1 MTSPPLVHGLDANLV
16 PPDWPAP
23 DPADLELVLAA
34 YGLRPGQ
41 LPSWLSPR
49 PLASSVLVSTSTG
62 QVFVKRSNRRVRD
75 AEGLREEHR
84 FAEHLRSTGIST
96 PEVLHT
102 REGDT
107 VFARGEWCYEVHA
120 PAVGVDRYRDAMSWT
135 PFGTPAEARSAGRSL
150 ALFHAA
156 AATFTATH
164 RSTEVLTSRPNA
176 LLAGSIRTA
185 IAEFVT
191 TRPAA
196 ELILAAARESDLDYL
211 DSLLD
216 TVAQPL
222 RSLRQ
227 QWTHND
233 WHASN
238 LFWRGLEVSSVID
251 FGLADLSYAVVD
263 LAIAIERNMIRWLE
277 LPHPEISESTSTAAL
292 LAGYE
297 DVTHLTAAEVALL
310 PDLLPVIH
318 LDFALSE
325 VDYFAGILADPNR
338 GTVAWRD
345 YAVGHANWFTTEQG
359 RTFQHLVRTCL
370 VR

>member
-1 MTSPPLVHGLDANLV
+1 
-16 PPDWPAP
+16 
-23 DPADLELVLAA
+23 
-34 YGLRPGQ
+34 
-41 LPSWLSPR
+41 
-49 PLASSVLVSTSTG
+49 
-62 QVFVKRSNRRVRD
+62 
-75 AEGLREEHR
+75 
-84 FAEHLRSTGIST
+84 
-96 PEVLHT
+96 
-102 REGDT
+102 
-107 VFARGEWCYEVHA
+107 
-120 PAVGVDRYRDAMSWT
+120 MSWT